1 MRKNKFLALLLLAG
15 WVGMTTSCSNESV
28 LTADGDDL
36 DVAAAL
42 GAKLVFSIATP
53 SAGNIVMRDTQTDDE
68 TAIKSVNVY
77 LFALSESVTEASSAA
92 DSDYTLLSTTTF
104 TSDGDETFTDDGS
117 GTVECAI
124 DIDDEWI
131 DKTIRALIVANDT
144 PSDEFTVGASTIADL
159 TGALASATVTD
170 GDHADVLVGKP
181 ADDSSVTG
189 FPMAAEATYTD
200 GTETTS
206 YVTLGSETVEL
217 SASLVRTV
225 ARVDIRNSYDGLTVD
240 YVYISGVANQ
250 SYLFAQSSQAAPTDA
265 SYISLYPMTT
275 YCDSDDD
282 SIYTSWSFTSSS
294 SEEETTTD
302 GTASSS
308 ADSSST
314 ESDDTEDEYE
324 AHEGEF
330 YLYEQESSSTN
341 CPTVYITFSTSAG
354 YGTVKV
360 PFQSSTGYVNVERNH
375 RYIIVL
381 GGEGEETGTVTAS
394 LFDASDWDAE
404 DGDVITVSVTKTTTS
419 SSESE

>member
-28 LTADGDDL
+28 LTADGDDM

-77 LFALSESVTEASSAA
+77 LFALSESVTDASTAA

-104 TSDGDETFTDDGS
+104 TSDGDENAFTNDGS

-124 DIDDEWI
+124 DIDDEWSE
-131 DKTIRALIVANDT
+131 KTIRALIVANDT
-144 PSDEFTVGASTIADL
+144 PTETFTVGTSTIADL
-159 TGALASATVTD
+159 TGALASATVSN
-170 GDHADVLVGKP
+170 GDHADVLVGNP
-181 ADDSSVTG
+181 ADDSATG

-250 SYLFAQSSQAAPTDA
+250 SYLFAQSSQAAPSDA
-265 SYISLYPMTT
+265 SYIKLYPMTT

-282 SIYTSWSFTSSS
+282 SIYTSWSFTSS
-294 SEEETTTD
+294 EEETTTD
-302 GTASSS
+302 GTASSDT
-308 ADSSST
+308 DSSST
-314 ESDDTEDEYE
+314 ESDETADEYE

-330 YLYEQESSSTN
+330 YLYEQESSATN

-354 YGTVKV
+354 YGTVDV
-360 PFQSSTGYVNVERNH
+360 PFQSSNSYVNVERNH

-381 GGEGEETGTVTAS
+381 GGEEEETGTVTAS
-394 LFDASDWDAE
+394 LFDASDWDTE
-404 DGDVITVSVTKTTTS
+404 DDDVITVSVTKTTTS

>member
-1 MRKNKFLALLLLAG
+1 MRKNKFLALLLLVG

-28 LTADGDDL
+28 LTADGDDM

-92 DSDYTLLSTTTF
+92 DSDYILLSTTTF
-104 TSDGDETFTDDGS
+104 TSDGDETFTDDGN

-124 DIDDEWI
+124 DIDDDWSE
-131 DKTIRALIVANDT
+131 KTIRALIVANDT
-144 PSDEFTVGASTIADL
+144 PTDKFTVGTSTIADL
-159 TGALASATVTD
+159 TGALASATVSD
-170 GDHADVLVGKP
+170 GDHADVLVGNP
-181 ADDSSVTG
+181 DDSSATG
-189 FPMAAEATYTD
+189 FPMAAEASYTD
-200 GTETTS
+200 GTEKTS

-240 YVYISGVANQ
+240 YVYISDVANQ
-250 SYLFAQSSQAAPTDA
+250 SYLFAQSSQAAPSGV
-265 SYISLYPMTT
+265 SYIDLYPMTK
-275 YCDSDDD
+275 YCDSGDD

-302 GTASSS
+302 
-308 ADSSST
+308 SSST
-314 ESDDTEDEYE
+314 ESDDTADEYE

-330 YLYEQESSSTN
+330 YLYEQESSSTY
-341 CPTVYITFSTSAG
+341 CPTVHITFSTSAG

-360 PFQSSTGYVNVERNH
+360 PFKSSTGYVNVERNH

-381 GGEGEETGTVTAS
+381 GGEEEETGTVTAS

-419 SSESE
+419 SSETTE

>member
-28 LTADGDDL
+28 LTADGDDM

-77 LFALSESVTEASSAA
+77 LFALSDDATASTAT
-92 DSDYTLLSTTTF
+92 DSDYKLLSTTAF
-104 TSDGDETFTDDGS
+104 TSDGEETFTDDGS

-124 DIDDEWI
+124 DINDEWSE
-131 DKTIRALIVANDT
+131 KTIRALIVANDT
-144 PSDEFTVGASTIADL
+144 RTDEFTVGTSTIANL
-159 TGALASATVTD
+159 TGALASATVSD
-170 GDHADVLVGKP
+170 GDHADVLVGNP
-181 ADDSSVTG
+181 DDSSATG
-189 FPMAAEATYTD
+189 FPMAAEASYTD

-240 YVYISGVANQ
+240 YVYISDVANQ
-250 SYLFAQSSQAAPTDA
+250 SYLFAQSSQAAPSGA

-275 YCDSDDD
+275 YCDSDDN

-302 GTASSS
+302 GT
-308 ADSSST
+308 DSSST
-314 ESDDTEDEYE
+314 ESDDTADEYE

-330 YLYEQESSSTN
+330 YLYEQESSSTY

-354 YGTVKV
+354 YGKVNV
-360 PFQSSTGYVNVERNH
+360 PFQSSNSYVNVERNH

-381 GGEGEETGTVTAS
+381 GGEEEETGTVTAS
-394 LFDASDWDAE
+394 LFDASDWDTE
-404 DGDVITVSVTKTTTS
+404 DDDVITVSVTKTTTS
-419 SSESE
+419 SSETTE

>member
-28 LTADGDDL
+28 LTADGDDM

-77 LFALSESVTEASSAA
+77 LFALSESVTDASTAA

-104 TSDGDETFTDDGS
+104 TSDSDENAFTNDGS

-124 DIDDEWI
+124 DIDDEWSEKI
-131 DKTIRALIVANDT
+131 IRALIVANDT
-144 PSDEFTVGASTIADL
+144 PTDEFTVGTSTIADL

-170 GDHADVLVGKP
+170 GDHADVLVGNP
-181 ADDSSVTG
+181 DDDSATG

-250 SYLFAQSSQAAPTDA
+250 SYLFAQSSQAAPTGA

-275 YCDSDDD
+275 YCDSDDS
-282 SIYTSWSFTSSS
+282 SIYTSWTFTASEETDDTDSTDDTDTSS
-294 SEEETTTD
+294 TD
-302 GTASSS
+302 
-308 ADSSST
+308 
-314 ESDDTEDEYE
+314 DEYE

-330 YLYEQESSSTN
+330 YLYEQESSSTY
-341 CPTVYITFSTSAG
+341 CPTVHITFSTSAG
-354 YGTVKV
+354 YGTVEV
-360 PFQSSTGYVNVERNH
+360 PFKSSTGYVNVERNH

-381 GGEGEETGTVTAS
+381 GGEEEETGTVTAS

-419 SSESE
+419 SSETTE